1 MYRLVVIVLALIVA
15 HTAALAEPRTVE
27 GALDGVPYRMAKP
40 DNWNGGL
47 VLYAHGYQGEGPGL
61 GDLNDPPIGRHI
73 TDRGVAWSASA
84 FRAKGYRPDWI
95 LADTLAVR
103 DQFVRT
109 YGPPRWTVIYGQSMG
124 AHAAIFALE
133 RRPELFQGALVECG
147 VVDGITLFD
156 WRYAY
161 AAAAA
166 YFSDLPLL
174 DTSQDVFAT
183 LRMSKVFNLIMGT
196 PGDYT
201 ARGRQFDSVVKHLAG
216 GDLPLRLEGL
226 KAQYA
231 FNISPNSRSYGPPGN
246 VDTRTLHYEVDPGL
260 GLDEAAFNRA
270 VRRATPAQ
278 GLRTDGDN
286 PVFAP
291 FTGAI
296 RVPVLSI
303 HETADFRVPFRQEMD
318 YRRRT
323 LAAGTSHLLV
333 QRAQRQV
340 GHCDFTGT
348 IRQDAFDDL
357 VTWIETGKVPRGD
370 DVLGDPG
377 KLGLGSTP

>member
-1 MYRLVVIVLALIVA
+1 MYRLVIIVLALATVSA
-15 HTAALAEPRTVE
+15 PSFAETRSVD
-27 GALDGVPYRMAKP
+27 GALDGVAYRIAKP

-47 VLYAHGYQGEGPGL
+47 VLFAHGYQGDGPGPGDLEGP
-61 GDLNDPPIGRHI
+61 PIDRHI
-73 TDRGVAWSASA
+73 TDRGFAWAASA
-84 FRAKGYRPDWI
+84 FRAKGYRPDWF
-95 LADTLAVR
+95 LSDTLAVR
-103 DQFVRT
+103 DHFIRT
-109 YGPPRWTVIYGQSMG
+109 YGPPRWTIIYAQSMG

-133 RRPELFQGALVECG
+133 HRPEIFQGALLECG

-161 AAAAA
+161 AAAAE
-166 YFSDLPLL
+166 YLSGLPIL

-183 LRMSKVFNLIMGT
+183 LRISKVFNLIMGT

-201 ARGRQFDSVVKHLAG
+201 ARGRQLDSIARHLAG
-216 GDLPLRLEGL
+216 GDLPHRLEGW
-226 KAQYA
+226 KIQYS

-246 VDTRTLHYEVDPGL
+246 VDTRKRHYEIDPGL

-270 VRRATPAQ
+270 VRRATPAA
-278 GLRTDGDN
+278 GLRSDRDN
-286 PVFAP
+286 PVFTE

-323 LAAGTSHLLV
+323 VAAGTSHLLV
-333 QRAQRQV
+333 QRAQRHA
-340 GHCDFTGT
+340 GHCEFTGA
-348 IRQDAFDDL
+348 IRQDSFDDL
-357 VTWIETGKVPRGD
+357 VTWIESGKVPTGD
-370 DVLGDPG
+370 DVLGDPA